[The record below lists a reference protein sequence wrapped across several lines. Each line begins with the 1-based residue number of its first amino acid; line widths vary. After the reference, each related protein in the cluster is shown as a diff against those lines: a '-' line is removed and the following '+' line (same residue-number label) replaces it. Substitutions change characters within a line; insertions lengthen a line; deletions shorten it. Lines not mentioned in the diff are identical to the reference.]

1 MKKIALGFMAIA
13 ALIITSCTNP
23 MDKPLNSEDFGKIK
37 EEISADKNYS
47 QMKKNYIIDNLTQQ
61 LGFLELGK
69 TMGKAMGK
77 DMDESKISTF
87 KEEIVELTVAFDSIR
102 TAKIEIAENNNK
114 LENFIELID
123 ANTISMDKYKGY
135 LSMTLKFNNQF
146 EKEMSLRGYALP
158 PYKTYKKTTDSRGK
172 FYLFDN
178 LIQGQEI
185 NNENQVIVGDITYY
199 ENQGE
204 LYYIFQFTDLFTKE
218 IKGLIGS
225 KTMEGINAE
234 KCLREVFKYNSRN
247 KYNNSLIV
255 HTDAGGQY
263 RSYKYQDML
272 RKAQIRPSQ
281 AKSCFENGLA
291 ERINGI
297 VKNEYL
303 IDYDIKSLS
312 HLNKVL
318 KKIKKSVNEVW
329 PSKALGYKTPR
340 QYAET
345 VRQLKAKDRPK
356 KVVKIIE

>member
-1 MKKIALGFMAIA
+1 MKRMATKGHKVKSICSLAGISRQGYYKRIRRLEERELLYNTVENIVIENRIERSRSGLRTIYYKENMSSLLGI
-13 ALIITSCTNP
+13 
-23 MDKPLNSEDFGKIK
+23 
-37 EEISADKNYS
+37 
-47 QMKKNYIIDNLTQQ
+47 
-61 LGFLELGK
+61 
-69 TMGKAMGK
+69 
-77 DMDESKISTF
+77 
-87 KEEIVELTVAFDSIR
+87 
-102 TAKIEIAENNNK
+102 
-114 LENFIELID
+114 
-123 ANTISMDKYKGY
+123 
-135 LSMTLKFNNQF
+135 NQF

-218 IKGLIGS
+218 IKGLVGS

-263 RSYKYQDML
+263 RSHKYQDML

>member
-1 MKKIALGFMAIA
+1 MKRMATKGHKVTSICSLAGISRQGYYKRIKRLEEREVLYNKVENIVIGNRIEKSRSGLRTIYYKENMSSLLGI
-13 ALIITSCTNP
+13 
-23 MDKPLNSEDFGKIK
+23 
-37 EEISADKNYS
+37 
-47 QMKKNYIIDNLTQQ
+47 
-61 LGFLELGK
+61 
-69 TMGKAMGK
+69 
-77 DMDESKISTF
+77 
-87 KEEIVELTVAFDSIR
+87 
-102 TAKIEIAENNNK
+102 
-114 LENFIELID
+114 
-123 ANTISMDKYKGY
+123 
-135 LSMTLKFNNQF
+135 NQF
-146 EKEMSLRGYALP
+146 EKEMSSRGYALP

-218 IKGLIGS
+218 IKGLVGS
-225 KTMEGINAE
+225 KNMEGINAE
-234 KCLREVFKYNSRN
+234 KCLRRVFKYNSRN
-247 KYNNSLIV
+247 KYNNSLII

-263 RSYKYQDML
+263 RSHKFQDML

-318 KKIKKSVNEVW
+318 KRIQKSVNEIW

-340 QYAET
+340 EYADMI
-345 VRQLKAKDRPK
+345 RQLKARDRPK
-356 KVVKIIE
+356 KMVKVIE

>member
-1 MKKIALGFMAIA
+1 MATKGHKVKSICSLAGISRQGYYKRIRRLEERELLYNTVENIVIENRIERSRSGLRTIYYKENMSSLLGI
-13 ALIITSCTNP
+13 
-23 MDKPLNSEDFGKIK
+23 
-37 EEISADKNYS
+37 
-47 QMKKNYIIDNLTQQ
+47 
-61 LGFLELGK
+61 
-69 TMGKAMGK
+69 
-77 DMDESKISTF
+77 
-87 KEEIVELTVAFDSIR
+87 
-102 TAKIEIAENNNK
+102 
-114 LENFIELID
+114 
-123 ANTISMDKYKGY
+123 
-135 LSMTLKFNNQF
+135 NQF

-218 IKGLIGS
+218 IKGLVGS

-263 RSYKYQDML
+263 RSHKYQDML